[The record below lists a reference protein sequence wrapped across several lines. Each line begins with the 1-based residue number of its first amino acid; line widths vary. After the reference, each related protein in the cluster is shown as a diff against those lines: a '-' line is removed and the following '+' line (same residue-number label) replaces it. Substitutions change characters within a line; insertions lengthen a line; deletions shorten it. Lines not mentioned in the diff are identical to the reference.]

1 MVGRKRSEVFAKKW
15 LKIFCLD
22 AFEEDKIAEELLN
35 MPFSEERDL
44 PLLKFLFLNL
54 PKILDKR
61 RSEYVWNLANAYAF
75 FCLNFW
81 QARTT
86 FIAFPETY
94 AELLKDALTEKE
106 DIYSPKI
113 RAIVEIL
120 ADTLPDGQC
129 GFNSFKFKN
138 VEPIREAQD
147 IVFKGRYED
156 FLSDVGR
163 AKYEEFEQK
172 ILDSEEFK
180 RDWELI
186 KLLYPEETKV
196 DGKLRRKLLNERG
209 WTQDD
214 GVSFESSKSEFDA
227 IFELFC
233 WKYYLWAMDGDKPY
247 IMKPSVNITPLGTQ
261 IFIPSYISYDAKR
274 DFNHAK
280 ISRLH
285 KAKGTQKQGVAFT
298 ESRIRL
304 AKLKKLAFEA
314 ETEGRK
320 NNLKGDKLLD
330 FIANAIGRPN
340 MDFRSIRK
348 LLER

>member
-1 MVGRKRSEVFAKKW
+1 MVGHKRSEIFVKKW
-15 LKIFCLD
+15 LKNFSLES
-22 AFEEDKIAEELLN
+22 FEEEETAKELSN
-35 MPFSEERDL
+35 MPFTDERDL
-44 PLLKFLFLNL
+44 TLLKFLFLDL
-54 PKILDKR
+54 PKILDER

-94 AELLKDALTEKE
+94 AELLKNALTEKE

-113 RAIVEIL
+113 RVIAELI
-120 ADTLPDGQC
+120 ADASSDGKC
-129 GFNSFKFKN
+129 GFNSLKFKN
-138 VEPIREAQD
+138 VEIIKEAQD

-163 AKYEEFEQK
+163 AKYEEFERK
-172 ILDSEEFK
+172 ILDSEAFK

-186 KLLYPEETKV
+186 KQLYPKETKV
-196 DGKLRRKLLNERG
+196 NGKLRRKLLNERG
-209 WTQDD
+209 WTQDE
-214 GVSFESSKSEFDA
+214 GISFNSSHSEFEA

-233 WKYYLWAMDGDKPY
+233 WKYYLWAMEGDKPY

-304 AKLKKLAFEA
+304 AELRKLAIKA
-314 ETEGRK
+314 ESVGRK
-320 NNLKGDKLLD
+320 NKLKGDKLLD
-330 FIANAIGRPN
+330 FIANSIGRPN

-348 LLER
+348 LLEK